1 MEERREMPKRIIFIA
16 SCLVLVLFSGCV
28 SQEKYRELETEHSKT
43 QQQMKEDKKALFALQ
58 VQNMKMFQD
67 MELMKENQRLQKT
80 INELKHQLN
89 SGKPIDVQTRKI
101 ISKTAPPSKTTPSTD
116 ELSRPYSILLSS
128 CQLKE
133 SVQQVLLNYKETDL
147 KPFVVK
153 VNLGEKG
160 VWWRIFS
167 GHFET
172 RLMANNEKNNRGLAD
187 KIVLKAN
194 QAHSMWAHDEKN
206 KPLNNSTVIAHDEKN
221 KSGKNST
228 VLAQMKKMDW

>member
-1 MEERREMPKRIIFIA
+1 MVKKFTFMA

-28 SQEKYRELETEHSKT
+28 SQEKYRQLEIEHSKT

-58 VQNMKMFQD
+58 VQNMKMFQN

-80 INELKHQLN
+80 VDELKLQLN
-89 SGKPIDVQTRKI
+89 GTKPIDVQTRKMT
-101 ISKTAPPSKTTPSTD
+101 SKTLPTSKTTPTLKTEPTPD

-128 CQLKE
+128 CQLQE
-133 SVQQVLLNYKETDL
+133 SVQHVLLNYKETDL

-187 KIVLKAN
+187 KIVLKTTRDE
-194 QAHSMWAHDEKN
+194 SVWAHDVNN
-206 KPLNNSTVIAHDEKN
+206 KPVDNKTAIANDEENNSEK
-221 KSGKNST
+221 KNT
-228 VLAQMKKMDW
+228 VLAHMN